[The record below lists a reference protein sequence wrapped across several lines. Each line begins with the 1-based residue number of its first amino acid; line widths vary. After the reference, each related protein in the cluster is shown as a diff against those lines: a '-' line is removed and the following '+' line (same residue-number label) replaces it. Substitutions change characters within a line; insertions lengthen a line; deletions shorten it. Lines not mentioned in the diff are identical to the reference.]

1 VVLNYPTRSQERAI
15 LDAMGTTA
23 PITPIDE
30 VVGGAEILAARHVV
44 NHVYIDEKV
53 RDYIVDLVLATRDP
67 RAVGKDLG
75 GYIQAGASP
84 RATICLGL
92 GARANAFLHGRGY
105 VTPQDVKDVAL
116 EVLRHRVVVSYEA
129 EAEDITSDQ
138 IIARILEGLPVP

>member
-1 VVLNYPTRSQERAI
+1 
-15 LDAMGTTA
+15 MGTTA
-23 PITPIDE
+23 PVPVVDP
-30 VVGGAEILAARHVV
+30 VVGGADIMAARHVV
-44 NHVYIDEKV
+44 NHIYIDDKV

-67 RAVGKDLG
+67 RALAKELA
-75 GYIQAGASP
+75 GYIQCGASP

-138 IIARILEGLPVP
+138 IVSRILESLPVP

>member
-1 VVLNYPTRSQERAI
+1 MTRS
-15 LDAMGTTA
+15 
-23 PITPIDE
+23 
-30 VVGGAEILAARHVV
+30 
-44 NHVYIDEKV
+44 

-105 VTPQDVKDVAL
+105 VTPQDVKDVAPGGAAAPRRGQL
-116 EVLRHRVVVSYEA
+116 
-129 EAEDITSDQ
+129 
-138 IIARILEGLPVP
+138 